1 MGGAHLSID
10 SGFPLSDFRA
20 HKDALKK
27 LSMTTAMINEP
38 DTWASSRLNAQ
49 MPVSTSCPPDMGDC
63 SAYGGTLVS
72 AKVADRQTARCV
84 PT

>member
-1 MGGAHLSID
+1 MITKCDVVMIALRLICPDNGGAHLSID

-38 DTWASSRLNAQ
+38 DT
-49 MPVSTSCPPDMGDC
+49 
-63 SAYGGTLVS
+63 
-72 AKVADRQTARCV
+72 
-84 PT
+84 